1 MLLFHAGLR
10 RVKLREIHRRLLGEL
25 GELVAKRDAALR
37 GINEELNG

>member
-10 RVKLREIHRRLLGEL
+10 RVKLREIHRRLLL